1 MSTRVT
7 PIEEESGMNVEN
19 FIDGHSVPSR
29 TDDEMP
35 VMNPS
40 TGEQIA
46 TVGASGEG
54 DVDAAV
60 QSAARAFVGWSQMT
74 PADRAQKLH
83 RLADLL
89 DRDVE
94 RFADLEVMDAG
105 KPWTTA
111 HDVELPAIVDA
122 LRHFASGA
130 TTSSG
135 QAGGDYVAGHSFYLR
150 REPLGVVGAITPWNY
165 PLWQAVWKIGPALAS
180 GNTIVVKPS
189 ENTPLSTTAFARLA
203 AEALPPG
210 VLNVVHGRG
219 PVAGEALVR
228 HPLVAIATFTGSTRA
243 GRRIAQ
249 LASETPK
256 PVVLELGG
264 NAPVV
269 VFDDADLESVLAT
282 VGAMA
287 LINAGQDC
295 MAATRVIVAHSLA
308 DQLVEGLASQFRQAV
323 LGDTDDRRT
332 TLGPLISEVQR
343 ERVAG
348 LVDGARSRGTVVMGG
363 TIPDRPGF
371 FYEPTIVT
379 GLDQDAD
386 LVQQECF
393 GPVVTVQKF
402 TSESEALDM
411 ANGVEYGLAASVWT
425 RDVGRATRMANALHF
440 GTVWINDHLVLGP
453 EMPVGG
459 FRSSGY
465 GKEGGVAGMEEF
477 TRVKQVIVNSA

>member
-1 MSTRVT
+1 MRVT
-7 PIEEESGMNVEN
+7 PHEEESGMNVEN
-19 FIDGHSVPSR
+19 FIDGHSVTASS
-29 TDDEMP
+29 DDLIP

-46 TVGASGEG
+46 TVGASNEK
-54 DVDAAV
+54 DVDDAV
-60 QSAARAFVGWSQMT
+60 RSAARAFTGWSQMT

-83 RLADLL
+83 RLVDLF

-94 RFADLEVMDAG
+94 RFAELEVMDAG
-105 KPWTTA
+105 KPWTMA

-122 LRHFASGA
+122 LRHFAGGA
-130 TTSSG
+130 KMSSG

-180 GNTIVVKPS
+180 GNTMVIKPS
-189 ENTPLSTTAFARLA
+189 ENTPLSTTAFARLVA
-203 AEALPPG
+203 AALPPG

-249 LASETPK
+249 LAGETPK

-264 NAPVV
+264 NAPVI
-269 VFDDADLESVLAT
+269 VFDDANLEHVVAA

-295 MAATRVIVAHSLA
+295 MAATRVIVADSLF
-308 DQLVEGLASQFRQAV
+308 DQFVDGLVSEFAGV
-323 LGDTDDRRT
+323 VMGDTDDRRT

-343 ERVAG
+343 DRVAG
-348 LVDGARSRGTVVMGG
+348 LVDGARASGTVVVGG
-363 TIPDRPGF
+363 RVPDRPGY

-379 GLDQDAD
+379 GLDQGAD

-402 TSESEALDM
+402 TSEAGALAM
-411 ANGVEYGLAASVWT
+411 ANDVEYGLAGSVWT
-425 RDVGRATRMANALHF
+425 RDVGRATRMANTLHY
-440 GTVWINDHLVLGP
+440 GTVWINDHLILGP

-477 TRVKQVIVNSA
+477 TRVKQIIVNNQ

>member
-1 MSTRVT
+1 
-7 PIEEESGMNVEN
+7 
-19 FIDGHSVPSR
+19 
-29 TDDEMP
+29 MP

-40 TGEQIA
+40 SGEQIA
-46 TVGASGEG
+46 NVGASTSD

-60 QSAARAFVGWSQMT
+60 QSAARAFAVWSQMT
-74 PADRAQKLH
+74 PSDRARRLH

-89 DRDVE
+89 ESELE

-111 HDVELPAIVDA
+111 HDVELPAIADA
-122 LRHFASGA
+122 FRHFAGGA
-130 TTSSG
+130 KMSTG

-165 PLWQAVWKIGPALAS
+165 PLWQAVWKIGPALAA

-203 AEALPPG
+203 AGALPPG
-210 VLNVVHGRG
+210 VFNVVHGRG
-219 PVAGEALVR
+219 PEAGEALVA

-269 VFDDADLESVLAT
+269 VFEDADLERVVAT

-295 MAATRVIVAHSLA
+295 MAATRVIVAGPLF
-308 DQLVEGLASQFRQAV
+308 DQLVDGVAAQFTKAV

-332 TLGPLISEVQR
+332 TLGPLISAVQR
-343 ERVAG
+343 DRVAA
-348 LVDGARSRGTVVMGG
+348 LVDGARDKGTVVMGG
-363 TIPDRPGF
+363 RIPERPGY

-379 GLDQDAD
+379 GLDQGDD

-393 GPVVTVQKF
+393 GPVVTVQRF
-402 TSESEALDM
+402 SAEGDALAM
-411 ANGVEYGLAASVWT
+411 ANDVEYGLAGSVWT
-425 RDVGRATRMANALHF
+425 RDVGRATRLANALHF
-440 GTVWINDHLVLGP
+440 GTVWINDHLILGP

-465 GKEGGVAGMEEF
+465 GKEGGMAGMEEF
-477 TRVKQVIVNSA
+477 TRVKQIIVSAD

>member
-1 MSTRVT
+1 
-7 PIEEESGMNVEN
+7 MNVEN
-19 FIDGHSVPSR
+19 FIDGHSVPASS
-29 TDDEMP
+29 DDLMP
-35 VMNPS
+35 VVNPS

-46 TVGASGEG
+46 TVGASTDD

-60 QSAARAFVGWSQMT
+60 RSAASAFVGWSQMT

-89 DRDVE
+89 DRDLD
-94 RFADLEVMDAG
+94 RFAELEVMDAG
-105 KPWTTA
+105 KPWTVA
-111 HDVELPAIVDA
+111 HDVELPAICDA
-122 LRHFASGA
+122 LRHFAGGA
-130 TTSSG
+130 KTSSG

-189 ENTPLSTTAFARLA
+189 ENTPLTTTAFARLA

-219 PVAGEALVR
+219 PVAGEALVK

-249 LASETPK
+249 LAGETPK

-269 VFDDADLESVLAT
+269 VFDDADLDRVLAT

-295 MAATRVIVAHSLA
+295 MAATRVIVADSIF
-308 DQLVEGLASQFRQAV
+308 DQLIHGLAAEFTKAV
-323 LGDTDDRRT
+323 MGDTDDRRT
-332 TLGPLISEVQR
+332 TLGPLISQVQR
-343 ERVAG
+343 DRVAA
-348 LVDGARSRGTVVMGG
+348 LVDGARSSGTVVLGG
-363 TIPDRPGF
+363 NIPDRPGF

-379 GLDQDAD
+379 GLTQDDD

-393 GPVVTVQKF
+393 GPVVTVQRF
-402 TSESEALDM
+402 AGEDEALLM
-411 ANGVEYGLAASVWT
+411 ANDVEYGLAGSVWT
-425 RDVGRATRMANALHF
+425 RDVGRATRMANALHY
-440 GTVWINDHLVLGP
+440 GTVWINDHLILGP

-477 TRVKQVIVNSA
+477 TRLKQIIVNNA